1 MIFNS
6 IPFAIFFISFYLLY
20 WFVSNKNLKIQN
32 LLLLFGSYIFYAY
45 WDWRF
50 LSLLLLVSTSSYL
63 SGKYIGQSNND
74 SKKRLVLWGNI
85 FGAISVLLYF
95 KYTNFLISSFV
106 ALIKV
111 FGFGSDL
118 HTLQIILPL
127 GISFYLF
134 RTISYLL
141 DVNNGKI
148 NACNDFI
155 IFFTYVAFF
164 PSLISG
170 PIDRAKLLIP
180 QLEKERTFN
189 YAQSTD
195 ALRQFLWG
203 LFKKI
208 VVADNIAV
216 ATSQIFDGYLEM
228 SPSVLFLGAIYF
240 SVQLYADFS
249 GYSDMAIGCA
259 KLLGINV
266 TKNFDYPFFSQ
277 NIAEFWRKWH
287 ISLTSWLTEF
297 IFTPITIQ
305 LRDYEKMSLA
315 IGIVV
320 TFLISG
326 LWHGANWTFVVWGF
340 LYGIYYIPSIIRGT
354 MLAKKKKNK
363 TMNLRQQTIFFANM
377 IGLFLLVSITN
388 VLFKVNSLSQGF
400 VYLNRM
406 FSVEVLQFPSLYK
419 AQMPVVLI
427 LFGVEWAQRN
437 EHHGL
442 QTLGLKWPT
451 PLRWLFYFMLMALI
465 FIYNSK
471 EQQFIYFQ
479 F

>member
-6 IPFAIFFISFYLLY
+6 IPYAIFFICFYLFY
-20 WFVSNKNLKIQN
+20 WFIANKTVKIQN
-32 LLLLFGSYIFYAY
+32 LLLLAGSYIFYAY

-50 LSLLLLVSTSSYL
+50 LSLLILISLTSFF
-63 SGKYIGQSNND
+63 SGKFLGESNSD
-74 SKKRLVLWGNI
+74 SKKKILLWTNI
-85 FGAISVLLYF
+85 AFAITVLLYF
-95 KYTNFLISSFV
+95 KYTNFLITSFV
-106 ALIKV
+106 SLLESFNFK
-111 FGFGSDL
+111 SNL

-141 DVNNGKI
+141 DINKGKI
-148 NACNDFI
+148 KPCEDI
-155 IFFTYVAFF
+155 TIFFTYVAFF

-180 QLEKERTFN
+180 QLEKERSFEYT
-189 YAQSTD
+189 QSTD

-208 VVADNIAV
+208 VVADNIAI
-216 ATSQIFDGYLEM
+216 ATSQIFDGYTQM
-228 SPSVLFLGAIYF
+228 SPSVLLLGAIYF

-249 GYSDMAIGCA
+249 GYSDMAIA
-259 KLLGINV
+259 SARLLGINV

-297 IFTPITIQ
+297 IFTPISIQ
-305 LRDYEKMSLA
+305 LRDYEKLSLTV
-315 IGIVV
+315 GIIV

-326 LWHGANWTFVVWGF
+326 LWHGANWTFVVWGL
-340 LYGIYYIPSIIRGT
+340 LYGVYYIPSIIRGT
-354 MLAKKKKNK
+354 MLSKKKKTKN
-363 TMNLRQQTIFFANM
+363 TGVLQNLIFYGNM
-377 IGLFLLVSITN
+377 FGLFLLVSVTN
-388 VLFKVNSLSQGF
+388 VLFKANSLSQGF
-400 VYLNRM
+400 GYLKSMLSIDCLR
-406 FSVEVLQFPSLYK
+406 FPELYR
-419 AQMPVVLI
+419 AQMPVVVV
-427 LFGVEWAQRN
+427 LFGIEWLQRN

-442 QTLGLKWPT
+442 QTLGFKWP
-451 PLRWLFYFMLMALI
+451 LMFRWLLYFIIIALI
-465 FIYNSK
+465 FIFNSK

>member
-6 IPFAIFFISFYLLY
+6 IPFAIFFVCFYLLY
-20 WFVSNKNLKIQN
+20 WYIANRSLKIQN
-32 LLLLFGSYIFYAY
+32 ALLLFGSYFFYAF

-50 LSLLLLVSTSSYL
+50 LSLLLLVSTSTYF
-63 SGKYIGQSNND
+63 SGKYLDNAQSER
-74 SKKRLVLWGNI
+74 KKSFVLWANI
-85 FGAISVLLYF
+85 IGAILMLLYF
-95 KYTNFLISSFV
+95 KYTNFLITSFV
-106 ALIKV
+106 ALLDIL
-111 FGFGSDL
+111 GFKSDL

-141 DVNNGKI
+141 DINKGKI
-148 NACNDFI
+148 KPCEDATI
-155 IFFTYVAFF
+155 YFTYVAFF

-170 PIDRAKLLIP
+170 PIDRAKLLVP
-180 QLEKERTFN
+180 QLEKERKFD
-189 YAQSTD
+189 YIQFTD
-195 ALRQFLWG
+195 ALRQILWG

-208 VVADNIAV
+208 VVADNIAL
-216 ATSQIFDGYLEM
+216 ATSQIFEGYLTM
-228 SPSVLFLGAIYF
+228 SPNILLLGAIYF

-259 KLLGINV
+259 RLLGLNI

-297 IFTPITIQ
+297 IFTPITIK
-305 LRDYEKMSLA
+305 LRDYEKLSLA
-315 IGIVV
+315 VGIIT

-326 LWHGANWTFVVWGF
+326 LWHGANWTFVVWGL
-340 LYGIYYIPSIIRGT
+340 LYGIYYVPSIIRGT
-354 MLAKKKKNK
+354 MLSKKKKTK
-363 TMNLRQQTIFFANM
+363 TLTLGQHFVFYVNM
-377 IGLFLLVSITN
+377 IGLFLLVSVTN
-388 VLFKVNSLSQGF
+388 VLFKATSLSQGF
-400 VYLNRM
+400 GYIQRM
-406 FSVEVLQFPSLYK
+406 WSTETLHFPMLYK
-419 AQMPVVLI
+419 AQMPFVVVL
-427 LFGVEWAQRN
+427 FGIEWLQRDM
-437 EHHGL
+437 HHGL
-442 QTLGLKWPT
+442 QSLGLKWPT
-451 PLRWLFYFMLMALI
+451 PLRWLFYFVLMALI